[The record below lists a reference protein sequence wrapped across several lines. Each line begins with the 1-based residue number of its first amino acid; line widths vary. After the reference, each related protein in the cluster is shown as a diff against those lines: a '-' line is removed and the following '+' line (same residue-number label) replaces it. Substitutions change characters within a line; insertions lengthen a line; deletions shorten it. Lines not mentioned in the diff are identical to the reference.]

1 MERPLCAASSEFT
14 IAEMLTPCVYHHPVN
29 RLRVCETNISW
40 VVLTGLYAYKI
51 KKNVRFAFIDAS
63 TLAKRHHLCEEEL
76 RLNRR
81 LSPALYLDVV
91 PITREPGGLRVDGEG
106 VIAEYAVRM
115 RQFDASQELSALLDH
130 HDVDPRELADLG
142 LRMAR
147 FHEDAAAAAF
157 DANFPHTAQL
167 HDAVLGNLATLLC
180 HVDGVTCCRSWD
192 P

>member
-1 MERPLCAASSEFT
+1 MATNTAIERPPYAASSEFA
-14 IAEMLTPCVYHHPVN
+14 IADMLTPCVYRHPVN

-81 LSPALYLDVV
+81 LSPALYLDVA
-91 PITREPGGLRVDGEG
+91 PITRESGGLRVDGEG
-106 VIAEYAVRM
+106 VIVEYAIRM

-130 HDVDPRELADLG
+130 HDVDPQELADLG

-147 FHEDAAAAAF
+147 FHEDAAAATF
-157 DANFPHTAQL
+157 NQNFPHTAHL

-180 HVDGVTCCRSWD
+180 
-192 P
+192 